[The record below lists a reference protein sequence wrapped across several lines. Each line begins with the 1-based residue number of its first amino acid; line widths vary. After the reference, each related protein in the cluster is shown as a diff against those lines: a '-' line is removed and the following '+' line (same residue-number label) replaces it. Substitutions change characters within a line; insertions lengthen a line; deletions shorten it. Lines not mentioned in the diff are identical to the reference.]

1 MSGQNDSPSDDS
13 ADAPRPSTESS
24 PGPPSEP
31 SQRPGPAH
39 EPAQGLTPEM
49 IPVEESQSSSPR
61 LTSRSIRS
69 FVIRNG
75 RTTPAQS
82 DAIQRLLPKHG
93 LPFSPTPV
101 SLDAAFNRQA
111 PTWLEIGFGNG
122 DVIINAA
129 SNQPEINV
137 LGVEVHTA
145 GVGHALLGIEQQQ
158 LDNVR
163 LIQHDAIEVLES
175 MLPAASIDKVLLLF
189 PDPWH
194 KKRHHK
200 RRIVQ
205 SDFLD
210 GVARVLR
217 QKGVLHCA
225 TDWAE
230 YGEWMLEHLEADS
243 RFSNLEGPGQS
254 APRPDWRPLTRFEQR
269 GHRLGHEVV
278 DLLYEKV

>member
-1 MSGQNDSPSDDS
+1 MSGQNDFPSNDT
-13 ADAPRPSTESS
+13 A
-24 PGPPSEP
+24 
-31 SQRPGPAH
+31 
-39 EPAQGLTPEM
+39 L
-49 IPVEESQSSSPR
+49 EEENSSSTR

-75 RTTPAQS
+75 RTTSAQN
-82 DAIQRLLPKHG
+82 DALERLLPVYG
-93 LPFSPTPV
+93 LPYSA
-101 SLDAAFNRQA
+101 SAIALDAAFSRPA

-122 DVIINAA
+122 DVLISAG
-129 SNQPEINV
+129 SNQPDINV
-137 LGVEVHTA
+137 LGVEVHA
-145 GVGHALLGIEQQQ
+145 SGIGHALLGIEQHR
-158 LDNVR
+158 LENVR
-163 LIQHDAIEVLES
+163 VIQHDAIEVLEA

-205 SDFLD
+205 SDFLN

-217 QKGVLHCA
+217 KNGVLHCA

-230 YGEWMLEHLEADS
+230 YGEWMLEHLEADT
-243 RFSNLEGPGQS
+243 RFTNLAGPGQS
-254 APRPDWRPLTRFEQR
+254 SPRPAWRPLTRFEQR
-269 GHRLGHEVV
+269 GHRLGHQVV

>member
-1 MSGQNDSPSDDS
+1 MPGQNDITSDETS
-13 ADAPRPSTESS
+13 SLEQTRP
-24 PGPPSEP
+24 
-31 SQRPGPAH
+31 PA
-39 EPAQGLTPEM
+39 G
-49 IPVEESQSSSPR
+49 R

-82 DAIQRLLPKHG
+82 DAIERLLPQYG
-93 LPFSPTPV
+93 IPYCASSGT
-101 SLDAAFNRQA
+101 LDAAFTRAA

-122 DVIINAA
+122 DVLISAA
-129 SNQPEINV
+129 SSQPDINV

-145 GVGHALLGIEQQQ
+145 GVGHALLGIEQNQ
-158 LDNVR
+158 LSNVR
-163 LIQHDAIEVLES
+163 LIQHDAVEVLES
-175 MLPAASIDKVLLLF
+175 MLPANCIDKVLLLF

-205 SDFLD
+205 GDFLN

-217 QKGVLHCA
+217 KQGVLHCA

-230 YGEWMLEHLEADS
+230 YGEWMLEHLEADN
-243 RFSNLEGPGQS
+243 RFSNLAGPGQS
-254 APRPDWRPLTRFEQR
+254 SPRPAWRPLTRFEQR